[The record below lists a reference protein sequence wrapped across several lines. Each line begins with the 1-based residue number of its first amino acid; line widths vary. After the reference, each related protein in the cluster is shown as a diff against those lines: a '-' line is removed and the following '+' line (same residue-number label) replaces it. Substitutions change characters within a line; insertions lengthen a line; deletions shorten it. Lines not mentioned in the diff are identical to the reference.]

1 MIKVNNVFKAYGKH
15 KVLNGC
21 TFSIEEP
28 SIVALVGPNG
38 SGKSTLL
45 NVITNLLNA
54 DEGSVQLVGLSNKDP
69 NVFREISYLKD
80 NTVLYPYLSGYDHLK
95 AIESFQNLPKERLM
109 EVAKKIGITDYMNRR
124 VRTYSLGM
132 KQHLLL
138 AMAIMNNP
146 KLMLMDEPL
155 TGLDPTSII
164 KVRELLKELL
174 AQGTTFLLS
183 SHTLSEIDLITNHI
197 LFLKDGQIIEEN
209 LKDFEKTA
217 YRIVLEQTGDLD
229 ELIHQTDKLTLIGS
243 ELIYV
248 DSNPNLQKLLD
259 NLRERNLVIKSI
271 RQHRVGAEQRYKA
284 IFETEMD
291 M

>member
-1 MIKVNNVFKAYGKH
+1 MIKVNNVHKSYGKQ

-21 TFSIEEP
+21 TFEINEP
-28 SIVALVGPNG
+28 RIVALVGPNG

-45 NVITNLLNA
+45 NVATNLLKA
-54 DEGSVQLVGLSNKDP
+54 DEGSIELVGKPNTDP
-69 NVFREISYLKD
+69 SVFYEVAFLKD

-109 EVAKKIGITDYMNRR
+109 EVAEKIGITSYMKRL

-138 AMAIMNNP
+138 AMSIMNKP
-146 KLMLMDEPL
+146 KLLLLDEPL

-164 KVRELLKELL
+164 KVRELLKVLL
-174 AQGTTFLLS
+174 AEGTTILLS
-183 SHTLSEIDLITNHI
+183 SHTLSEIDLVTNNI

-217 YRIVLEQTGDLD
+217 YRISLNNLENVHEILSENKEFSVDNNDLVFV
-229 ELIHQTDKLTLIGS
+229 EETS
-243 ELIYV
+243 
-248 DSNPNLQKLLD
+248 NLQSMFDLLQ
-259 NLRERNLVIKSI
+259 RNDLEVTSI
-271 RQHRVGAEQRYKA
+271 RQEKVGAEQRYRA
-284 IFETEMD
+284 IFETEMET
-291 M
+291 